1 MTSSLYFLPPT
12 SSPPWLLISS
22 KISSVAPLWGM
33 PQGAAGPE
41 RGVSTP
47 NLLPPAAPPFPGAT
61 PTSSAATKSV
71 THVRGNQCLIAI
83 PSLSGR
89 DYTIGFPLRAPR
101 PRPLPRRPR
110 RRAGLTR
117 CAPVLRQKRVT
128 SDSHG
133 DSACSCDRHQ
143 ARRVVGGCPR
153 QAVASLRPSVPPS
166 SERLAAWDER
176 QFEGRSGGG
185 GARERRPPPRP
196 AVRLYG
202 PTGDSSRR
210 PREAASSRP

>member
-41 RGVSTP
+41 RGVATP
-47 NLLPPAAPPFPGAT
+47 NLMTSAAPPFPGAT

-89 DYTIGFPLRAPR
+89 DYTIGLPLRAPR
-101 PRPLPRRPR
+101 PARFRD
-110 RRAGLTR
+110 GL
-117 CAPVLRQKRVT
+117 
-128 SDSHG
+128 
-133 DSACSCDRHQ
+133 
-143 ARRVVGGCPR
+143 
-153 QAVASLRPSVPPS
+153 
-166 SERLAAWDER
+166 
-176 QFEGRSGGG
+176 G
-185 GARERRPPPRP
+185 GA
-196 AVRLYG
+196 L
-202 PTGDSSRR
+202 D
-210 PREAASSRP
+210 

>member
-41 RGVSTP
+41 RGVVTP
-47 NLLPPAAPPFPGAT
+47 NLMTSAAPPFPGAT

-89 DYTIGFPLRAPR
+89 DYTIGLSFAKN
-101 PRPLPRRPR
+101 
-110 RRAGLTR
+110 G
-117 CAPVLRQKRVT
+117 

-166 SERLAAWDER
+166 SERLAAWAER
-176 QFEGRSGGG
+176 ECEGRSCGG
-185 GARERRPPPRP
+185 GACEWRGANRAGLGFAAPRPVRGCEAPTFANRMPPP
-196 AVRLYG
+196 
-202 PTGDSSRR
+202 
-210 PREAASSRP
+210 E